1 MATAAAADPCRSAA
15 PCTPVHKLYQAVLVF
30 MDTSCYPVPPV
41 LIQHASVSHRGCPP
55 LAAPRRVFQTVFVF
69 MNTEVSSFYLDVP
82 KDRLYIRDAQDP
94 SRRACQTV
102 IAELLSG
109 LLAAVAPLVP
119 HMAEDAWLNLP
130 YKPAQAS
137 VCQAGWLQPQA
148 Q

>member
-1 MATAAAADPCRSAA
+1 MATAAAADPCHSAA

-82 KDRLYIRDAQDP
+82 KDRLYIRDAHHQGC
-94 SRRACQTV
+94 AW
-102 IAELLSG
+102 
-109 LLAAVAPLVP
+109 AAVGTAV
-119 HMAEDAWLNLP
+119 AA
-130 YKPAQAS
+130 
-137 VCQAGWLQPQA
+137 
-148 Q
+148 